1 MAGAGLDDFARI
13 GADKAVPPNGL
24 CGCCAL
30 EQEGELRL
38 GPARQSALAEAR
50 PHESRTHFAETLR
63 YMLDGVRNSAEME
76 EKTGTRLG
84 GFGEL
89 AAAANTSRTVS
100 RDGWTP
106 SYCGHALSSACR
118 QLMVGLRQ
126 NLPEEPCLKTGTV
139 QKDQLRGIGGGG
151 QRQESH

>member
-1 MAGAGLDDFARI
+1 
-13 GADKAVPPNGL
+13 
-24 CGCCAL
+24 
-30 EQEGELRL
+30 
-38 GPARQSALAEAR
+38 
-50 PHESRTHFAETLR
+50 
-63 YMLDGVRNSAEME
+63 MLDGVRNSAEME

-139 QKDQLRGIGGGG
+139 QKDQLRGIGGGEVRTIIYQG
-151 QRQESH
+151 LL